1 MFCTKCGKKI
11 QDDAKFCPYC
21 GATVE
26 PVVDLSQQHSPE
38 RRQTSVARHT
48 VPTPSAPP
56 KKSRKGFWGA
66 LVVILAIIGLLYT
79 IGTGNQQG
87 KKMNTT
93 PAPAATTQQQAAQK
107 KPARGSIEFFEV
119 DKDAIGQPVAF
130 IQLKNDSDKTV
141 DGFKVILSAKD
152 NFGTEVKQFGYGDP
166 VMKLMSQR
174 TVGPHEVSTTDHYW
188 HLYGFENGTK
198 FHIKL
203 HEIHY
208 TDGTSWKAEE
218 SEPVEADT
226 TKTDKVVQ

>member
-1 MFCTKCGKKI
+1 
-11 QDDAKFCPYC
+11 
-21 GATVE
+21 
-26 PVVDLSQQHSPE
+26 
-38 RRQTSVARHT
+38 
-48 VPTPSAPP
+48 
-56 KKSRKGFWGA
+56 
-66 LVVILAIIGLLYT
+66 
-79 IGTGNQQG
+79 
-87 KKMNTT
+87 MNTT
-93 PAPAATTQQQAAQK
+93 PTPAATTQKQQAAQK
-107 KPARGSIEFFEV
+107 KPAPGSIEFFEV
-119 DKDAIGQPVAF
+119 DKDAIGQPVAL
-130 IQLKNDSDKTV
+130 IPLNNESDKTV

-152 NFGTEVKQFGYGDP
+152 NFGNPVKQFGYGDP